1 MKNNRNQRLKERL
14 FELLSFSIVAILF
27 IYTNDRMG
35 NDLSIGIITIIIGAA
50 GFVVYLKEWISNG
63 IVKGIIFSVF
73 LLSIM
78 VFFLGDIWFYRYYS
92 TPITS
97 YMWMQKSNLNGLGE
111 SIFSMMEIKDAI
123 FLLAGIPIAESFVKK
138 KYPLKHMALV
148 PAVIFLM
155 IAGLKPVKNIFID
168 KVDITRRYEA
178 NTFLRNWGPIGHH
191 ALDAYAYFT
200 DSGRDEMSSEEKKAV
215 SDYFNKKKRKENAH
229 SGSLEGKNLI
239 IIQVES
245 LQSFPLFQTSAG
257 QEVTPFMNGLAKGG
271 LYFPHVYPQ
280 TVFGNSSDGELILNT
295 GLFPLKQGATFFRFP
310 YNDFPGL
317 AKELKKSDYQSFAFH
332 GDEEDFWNRQ
342 HAYPSLGFDDY
353 LSIEDMKQDE
363 MISMGLGDR
372 SFFNQSYDF
381 LKDKQNP
388 YYAFFVTLTSHV
400 PFSLPK
406 EQITMKHEVG
416 KENSYLTKY
425 FEAIH
430 YTDSA
435 IGDFVKKL
443 KDDGKLKDSVIV
455 IYGDHD
461 GLFLKDKHEVEAYYG
476 SKISNEEWI
485 EKYMPIPVIIYQE
498 EMEGRTIDKVA
509 GQIDILP
516 TLYDLFNIKSSS
528 YFGES
533 MLDGEE
539 GDALILKGDYGSQM
553 KINGEGKVEGFSPED
568 QKEIDL
574 SDQVI
579 RSDYFKKI
587 EKEVKKEDD

>member
-1 MKNNRNQRLKERL
+1 
-14 FELLSFSIVAILF
+14 
-27 IYTNDRMG
+27 
-35 NDLSIGIITIIIGAA
+35 
-50 GFVVYLKEWISNG
+50 
-63 IVKGIIFSVF
+63 
-73 LLSIM
+73 
-78 VFFLGDIWFYRYYS
+78 
-92 TPITS
+92 
-97 YMWMQKSNLNGLGE
+97 MQKSNLNGLGE

-178 NTFLRNWGPIGHH
+178 NTFLRTWGPIGHH
-191 ALDAYAYFT
+191 ALDTYAYFT

-245 LQSFPLFQTSAG
+245 LQAFPLFQTSAG
-257 QEVTPFMNGLAKGG
+257 QEVTPFMNELAKGG

-280 TVFGNSSDGELILNT
+280 TVFGNSSDGELIVNT

-406 EQITMKHEVG
+406 EQITMKPEVG

-498 EMEGRTIDKVA
+498 DMEGRTIDKVA

-587 EKEVKKEDD
+587 EKEVKKEDDR

>member
-1 MKNNRNQRLKERL
+1 
-14 FELLSFSIVAILF
+14 
-27 IYTNDRMG
+27 MG
-35 NDLSIGIITIIIGAA
+35 NDLSIGIITIIIGVA
-50 GFVVYLKEWISNG
+50 GFIVYLKEWITSR

-78 VFFLGDIWFYRYYS
+78 LFFLGDIWFYRYYS

-111 SIFSMMEIKDAI
+111 SIFSMVEMKDAI
-123 FLLAGIPIAESFVKK
+123 FLLLGIPIAESFVKK

-191 ALDAYAYFT
+191 ALDTYAYFT
-200 DSGRDEMSSEEKKAV
+200 DSGRHGMSSEEKKAV
-215 SDYFNKKKRKENAH
+215 SDYFNKKKRKENVH

-245 LQSFPLFQTSAG
+245 LQAFPLFQSSAG
-257 QEVTPFMNGLAKGG
+257 QEVTPFMNELAKGG

-280 TVFGNSSDGELILNT
+280 TVFGNSSDGELIVNT

-353 LSIEDMKQDE
+353 LSIEDMQQDE

-381 LKDKQNP
+381 LKDKRNP

-400 PFSLPK
+400 PFSLPN
-406 EQITMKHEVG
+406 EQITLKPEVG

-435 IGDFVKKL
+435 IGDFIKKL

-461 GLFLKDKHEVEAYYG
+461 GLFLKDKQEVEAYYG
-476 SKISNEEWI
+476 SKISDEEWI

-498 EMEGRTIDKVA
+498 DMEGRTIDKVA

-533 MLDGEE
+533 MLNGQE
-539 GDALILKGDYGSQM
+539 GDALVLKGDYGSQM
-553 KINGEGKVEGFSPED
+553 KINGEGKVDGFSPVD

-579 RSDYFKKI
+579 RSDYFKQIGK
-587 EKEVKKEDD
+587 KVKKEDD

>member
-1 MKNNRNQRLKERL
+1 MKYNLNQRLRERL
-14 FELLSFSIVAILF
+14 FEILSISIVAILF

-35 NDLSIGIITIIIGAA
+35 NDLSIGIFTIIIGVA
-50 GFVVYLKEWISNG
+50 GFIVYLKEWIPNR
-63 IVKGIIFSVF
+63 IVKGILFSVCI
-73 LLSIM
+73 LSIM
-78 VFFLGDIWFYRYYS
+78 AFFLGDIWFYRYYS
-92 TPITS
+92 TPISS
-97 YMWMQKSNLNGLGE
+97 YMWMQQSNLNGLGE
-111 SIFSMMEIKDAI
+111 SIFSMMDMKDAL
-123 FLLAGIPIAESFVKK
+123 FLLVGIPIAESFMKK

-155 IAGLKPVKNIFID
+155 IAGLKPAKNIFID
-168 KVDITRRYEA
+168 QVDITRRYEA
-178 NTFLRNWGPIGHH
+178 NTFLRTWGPIGHH
-191 ALDAYAYFT
+191 VLDTYAYFT
-200 DSGRDEMSSEEKKAV
+200 DSGKHGLSSNEKKSV
-215 SDYFNKKKRKENAH
+215 SDYFNKKKRQDHAH
-229 SGSLEGKNLI
+229 SGSLEGKNII

-245 LQSFPLFQTSAG
+245 LQAFPLFQKSAG
-257 QEVTPFMNGLAKGG
+257 QEVTPFMNELAKEG

-280 TVFGNSSDGELILNT
+280 TVFGNSSDGELIVNT
-295 GLFPLKQGATFFRFP
+295 GLYPLKQGATFFRFP

-317 AKELKKSDYQSFAFH
+317 AKELKKSGYKSYAFH

-353 LSIEDMKQDE
+353 VSIEDMQQDE

-372 SFFNQSYDF
+372 SFFNQSYNF
-381 LKDKQNP
+381 LKDEQKP

-406 EQITMKHEVG
+406 EKITWKPKVG
-416 KENSYLTKY
+416 KEDSYLTKY

-435 IGDFVKKL
+435 IGEFVKKL
-443 KDDGKLKDSVIV
+443 KNDGKLKDSVIV

-461 GLFLKDKHEVEAYYG
+461 GLFLKDKQEVEAYYD
-476 SKISNEEWI
+476 SKISDDEWI

-498 EMEGRTIDKVA
+498 DMEGRTIDKVA
-509 GQIDILP
+509 GQVDILP
-516 TLYDLFNIKSSS
+516 TLYDLFNIKSFS
-528 YFGES
+528 YFGGS
-533 MLDGEE
+533 MLNGEE

-553 KINGEGKVEGFSPED
+553 KINGKGKAVEFLPED

-579 RSDYFKKI
+579 RSDYFNQTK
-587 EKEVKKEDD
+587 D

>member
-1 MKNNRNQRLKERL
+1 MKNNLNQRLKERL
-14 FELLSFSIVAILF
+14 FEIMSILIVAILF

-35 NDLSIGIITIIIGAA
+35 NDLSIGIFTIIIGVA
-50 GFVVYLKEWISNG
+50 GFIVYLKECVPNG
-63 IVKGIIFSVF
+63 VLKGIIFSVF

-78 VFFLGDIWFYRYYS
+78 AFFLGDIWFYRYYS

-111 SIFSMMEIKDAI
+111 SIFSMMKMKDSI
-123 FLLAGIPIAESFVKK
+123 FLLLGIPIAESFMKK

-148 PAVIFLM
+148 PAVTFLM

-191 ALDAYAYFT
+191 VLDTYAYFT
-200 DSGRDEMSSEEKKAV
+200 DSGRHGMSSKEKKAV
-215 SDYFNKKKRKENAH
+215 SDYFDEKNRQGHAF

-245 LQSFPLFQTSAG
+245 LQAFPLFQKSAG
-257 QEVTPFMNGLAKGG
+257 QEVTPFMNELAKEG

-280 TVFGNSSDGELILNT
+280 TVFGNSSDGELIVNT

-317 AKELKKSDYQSFAFH
+317 AKELKKSDYQSYAFH

-353 LSIEDMKQDE
+353 LSIEDMQKDE

-372 SFFNQSYDF
+372 SFFNQSYIF
-381 LKDKQNP
+381 LKDKKNP

-406 EQITMKHEVG
+406 EQITLKPKVG
-416 KENSYLTKY
+416 KEDSYLTKY

-461 GLFLKDKHEVEAYYG
+461 GLFLKDKQEVEAYYEN
-476 SKISNEEWI
+476 KISDEQWI
-485 EKYMPIPVIIYQE
+485 EKYMPIPLIIYQE
-498 EMEGRTIDKVA
+498 GMEGRTINKVG
-509 GQIDILP
+509 GQVDILP
-516 TLYDLFNIKSSS
+516 TLYDLLNIKSSS

-533 MLDGEE
+533 MLNGED

-553 KINGEGKVEGFSPED
+553 KINGKGKVEGFSPED
-568 QKEIDL
+568 QKEVDL

-579 RSDYFKKI
+579 RTDYFKQTK
-587 EKEVKKEDD
+587 D

>member
-1 MKNNRNQRLKERL
+1 
-14 FELLSFSIVAILF
+14 
-27 IYTNDRMG
+27 MG

-50 GFVVYLKEWISNG
+50 GFIVYLKEWISNG

-78 VFFLGDIWFYRYYS
+78 LFFLGDIWFYRYYS

-111 SIFSMMEIKDAI
+111 SIFSMMEMKDAI

-148 PAVIFLM
+148 PAIIFLM

-191 ALDAYAYFT
+191 ALDAYAFFT

-245 LQSFPLFQTSAG
+245 LQAFPLFQTSAG
-257 QEVTPFMNGLAKGG
+257 QEVTPFMNELAKGG

-280 TVFGNSSDGELILNT
+280 TVFGNSSDGELIVNT

-363 MISMGLGDR
+363 LVSMGLGDR

-406 EQITMKHEVG
+406 EQITMKPEVG
-416 KENSYLTKY
+416 KENNYLTKY

-461 GLFLKDKHEVEAYYG
+461 GLFLKDKHEVEAHYG
-476 SKISNEEWI
+476 SEISDEEWI
-485 EKYMPIPVIIYQE
+485 EKYMPTPVIIYQE
-498 EMEGRTIDKVA
+498 DMEGRTIDKVA

>member
-1 MKNNRNQRLKERL
+1 MKNNLNQRLKERL
-14 FELLSFSIVAILF
+14 FEVISISIVAILF

-35 NDLSIGIITIIIGAA
+35 NDLSIGIFTIIIGVA
-50 GFVVYLKEWISNG
+50 GFIVYLKECVPNG
-63 IVKGIIFSVF
+63 VLKGIIFSAF

-78 VFFLGDIWFYRYYS
+78 AFFLGDIWFYRYYS

-111 SIFSMMEIKDAI
+111 SIFSMMKMKDAI
-123 FLLAGIPIAESFVKK
+123 FLLLGFPIAESFMKK
-138 KYPLKHMALV
+138 KYPLKHMGLV

-191 ALDAYAYFT
+191 VLDTYAYFT
-200 DSGRDEMSSEEKKAV
+200 DSGRHGMSSKEKKAV
-215 SDYFNKKKRKENAH
+215 SDYFGEKNRQDHAF

-245 LQSFPLFQTSAG
+245 LQAFPLFQKSAG
-257 QEVTPFMNGLAKGG
+257 QEVTPFMNELAKEG

-280 TVFGNSSDGELILNT
+280 TVFGNSSDGELIVNT

-317 AKELKKSDYQSFAFH
+317 AKELKKSDYQSYAFH

-353 LSIEDMKQDE
+353 LSIEDMQKDE

-372 SFFNQSYDF
+372 SFFNQSYNF

-406 EQITMKHEVG
+406 EQITLKPKVG
-416 KENSYLTKY
+416 KEDSYLTKY

-443 KDDGKLKDSVIV
+443 KGDGKLKDSVIV

-461 GLFLKDKHEVEAYYG
+461 GLFLKDKQEVEAYYEN
-476 SKISNEEWI
+476 KISDEQWI
-485 EKYMPIPVIIYQE
+485 EKYMPIPLIIYQE
-498 EMEGRTIDKVA
+498 DMEGRTINKVG
-509 GQIDILP
+509 GQVDILP
-516 TLYDLFNIKSSS
+516 TLYDLLNIKSSS

-533 MLDGEE
+533 MLNGEDGE
-539 GDALILKGDYGSQM
+539 ALILKGDYGSQM

-568 QKEIDL
+568 QKEVDL

-579 RSDYFKKI
+579 RTDYFKQTK
-587 EKEVKKEDD
+587 D

>member
-1 MKNNRNQRLKERL
+1 MKNNLNQRLKERL
-14 FELLSFSIVAILF
+14 FEIMSISIVAILF

-35 NDLSIGIITIIIGAA
+35 NDLSIGIFTIIIGVA
-50 GFVVYLKEWISNG
+50 GFIVYLKECVPNG
-63 IVKGIIFSVF
+63 VLKGIIFSVF

-78 VFFLGDIWFYRYYS
+78 AFFLGDIWFYRYYS

-111 SIFSMMEIKDAI
+111 SIFSMMKMKDSI
-123 FLLAGIPIAESFVKK
+123 FLLLGFPIAESFMKK

-191 ALDAYAYFT
+191 VLDTYAYFT
-200 DSGRDEMSSEEKKAV
+200 DSERHGMSSKEKKAV
-215 SDYFNKKKRKENAH
+215 SDYFDEKNRQDHAF

-245 LQSFPLFQTSAG
+245 LQAFPLFQKSAG
-257 QEVTPFMNGLAKGG
+257 QEVTPFMNELAKEG

-280 TVFGNSSDGELILNT
+280 TVFGNSSDGELIVNT

-317 AKELKKSDYQSFAFH
+317 AKELKKLDYQSYAFH

-353 LSIEDMKQDE
+353 LSIEDMQKDE

-372 SFFNQSYDF
+372 SFFNQSYNF
-381 LKDKQNP
+381 LKDKKNP

-406 EQITMKHEVG
+406 EQITLKPKVG
-416 KENSYLTKY
+416 KEDSYLTKY

-435 IGDFVKKL
+435 IGDFIKKL

-461 GLFLKDKHEVEAYYG
+461 GLFLKDKQEVEAYYEN
-476 SKISNEEWI
+476 KISDEQWI
-485 EKYMPIPVIIYQE
+485 EKYMPIPLIIFQE
-498 EMEGRTIDKVA
+498 DMEGRTINKVG
-509 GQIDILP
+509 GQVDILP
-516 TLYDLFNIKSSS
+516 TLYDLLNIKSSS

-533 MLDGEE
+533 MLNGED

-553 KINGEGKVEGFSPED
+553 KINGKGKVEGFSPED
-568 QKEIDL
+568 QKEVDL

-579 RSDYFKKI
+579 RTDYFKQTK
-587 EKEVKKEDD
+587 D